1 MATKKPA
8 TKKASVAKKTSSAA
22 KSSSA
27 VKKNNSSIASKAKIL
42 YAEKNPEKHQA
53 TGKYKFF
60 YILFACTTL
69 FFAALAVELFVFASE
84 VENKYES
91 IESCT
96 RAHTRCNVRLEDGKL
111 NVEESEE

>member
-1 MATKKPA
+1 MATKKQPA
-8 TKKASVAKKTSSAA
+8 VKKTSTAKKAST
-22 KSSSA
+22 
-27 VKKNNSSIASKAKIL
+27 ASKSTGRRISAKML
-42 YAEKNPEKHQA
+42 YTEKHPERHQA

-91 IESCT
+91 VDSCV
-96 RAHTRCNVRLEDGKL
+96 RAHTRCNVRLEDNAIKAEG
-111 NVEESEE
+111 NE

>member
-8 TKKASVAKKTSSAA
+8 AKKTSTAKKASAA
-22 KSSSA
+22 TKSTSNSRISA
-27 VKKNNSSIASKAKIL
+27 KVL
-42 YAEKNPEKHQA
+42 YAEKHPERHQA

-69 FFAALAVELFVFASE
+69 FFAALSVELFVFASE

-91 IESCT
+91 VDSCV
-96 RAHTRCNVRLEDGKL
+96 RAHTKCNVRLEDDEIKAEG
-111 NVEESEE
+111 NE

>member
-8 TKKASVAKKTSSAA
+8 AKKTTTAVKA
-22 KSSSA
+22 KSAPKRSVGA
-27 VKKNNSSIASKAKIL
+27 VAKGTAKALVK
-42 YAEKNPEKHQA
+42 EKYPERHQA

-84 VENKYES
+84 VENKYE
-91 IESCT
+91 EVDACV
-96 RAHTRCNVRLEDGKL
+96 RAHTKCDVRLKDGVI
-111 NVEESEE
+111 NAEGNE

>member
-8 TKKASVAKKTSSAA
+8 AKKTSAVKKTSSAA
-22 KSSSA
+22 KSGSTA
-27 VKKNNSSIASKAKIL
+27 KKGSSIASKARMI
-42 YAEKNPEKHQA
+42 YAEKHPEKHQA

-69 FFAALAVELFVFASE
+69 FFAALSVELFVIASE
-84 VENKYES
+84 VESKYET

-96 RAHTRCNVRLEDGKL
+96 RAHTKCNVRLEDGNI
-111 NVEESEE
+111 NVEGSEE

>member
-8 TKKASVAKKTSSAA
+8 AKKTTTAKKASAATKSTGTKRRISAKM
-22 KSSSA
+22 
-27 VKKNNSSIASKAKIL
+27 L
-42 YAEKNPEKHQA
+42 YAEKYPERHQA

-69 FFAALAVELFVFASE
+69 FFAALSVELFVFASE

-91 IESCT
+91 VDACV
-96 RAHTRCNVRLEDGKL
+96 RAHTKCNVRLEENEIKAEG
-111 NVEESEE
+111 NE

>member
-8 TKKASVAKKTSSAA
+8 AKKTTTAKKASAATKSTTSRRVSAKM
-22 KSSSA
+22 
-27 VKKNNSSIASKAKIL
+27 L
-42 YAEKNPEKHQA
+42 YTEKYPERHQA

-69 FFAALAVELFVFASE
+69 FFAALSVELFVFASE

-91 IESCT
+91 VDSCV
-96 RAHTRCNVRLEDGKL
+96 RAHTRCNVRLDDNGIK
-111 NVEESEE
+111 VEGDE